1 VGFLF
6 FRERERERAVDGDGE
21 RKRRVWREKE
31 GEREEK
37 NSKKKREKESLNC
50 LFFCVTF
57 FVFFLERRL
66 SIPSSC
72 FGEKRGRKRDSPST
86 FCLDKQQQ
94 KTKTKTKKTL
104 EGAFE
109 NGT

>member
-1 VGFLF
+1 MF

-72 FGEKRGRKRDSPST
+72 FGENGEREKREKER
-86 FCLDKQQQ
+86 L
-94 KTKTKTKKTL
+94 
-104 EGAFE
+104 AFDLLP
-109 NGT
+109 